1 MSQVNV
7 NTIRSRQGLAPS
19 LDRGTVVT
27 GVCTADT
34 FKGDFSGNIVGT
46 AATFTTV
53 SIAGT
58 ITHEDVTNVDSVGIV
73 TGGLGVRVL
82 SGGIQAV
89 GFYTGLSASGVATL
103 GGNVSVGGSIAF
115 GDGLAKGAFWGDSE
129 DLSVYHDN
137 SGGNSHIENTTGYLH
152 IKSDQISLGAKSVG
166 ENLLLA
172 TANGSVEAYYDGSKK
187 LETINQGIVVTGI
200 TSTTQLSVGPGVL
213 RESYN
218 EYGSAMN
225 GTYNQDVLT
234 TGMSLYSSSNAT
246 ATFVLNLRGN
256 GSTTFN
262 SLIKEGEST
271 IFTLYHGS
279 NNTSYYLTDF
289 QIDGS
294 SITEEWSGGTAP
306 SAATGSGY
314 DVYTFNILKTGNAAF
329 KVFANVANFN

>member
-53 SIAGT
+53 SISGT
-58 ITHEDVTNVDSVGIV
+58 MTHEDVTNVDSVGIV

-103 GGNVSVGGSIAF
+103 GGNVSVGGSISF
-115 GDGLAKGAFWGDSE
+115 GDGLAKGAFWGADE
-129 DLSVYHDN
+129 DLAIYHDGSHSYIN
-137 SGGNSHIENTTGYLH
+137 DGGTGALKISTNELQLLNAAGNEYFVSGVEN
-152 IKSDQISLGAKSVG
+152 GAV
-166 ENLLLA
+166 NL
-172 TANGSVEAYYDGSKK
+172 YYDNSVKVA
-187 LETINQGIVVTGI
+187 TINQGIVVTGI

-218 EYGSAMN
+218 EYGSALN

-246 ATFVLNLRGN
+246 ATFVINLRGN

-294 SITEEWSGGTAP
+294 SITEEWSGGSAP
-306 SAATGSGY
+306 SAATGSGF

-329 KVFANVANFN
+329 KVFSNVANFD